1 MKLNQ
6 KDIEVNII
14 NMNYVKNTKKKI
26 KVPELHIMI
35 MPGIILLFIFVY
47 VPMWGIIIAFQDYK
61 LHKGFSQAEWVGMKH
76 FISLFTD
83 RAFPRVLLNTLVIS
97 LKRLFFLFPTPI
109 ILALMLNEIKVKKF
123 KSVLQ
128 TISYLPHF
136 ISWVIAAGF
145 IFSFL
150 AVDGGDLNGVMMW
163 MGIIDEPLNFLSRP
177 DWFHTILISSNI
189 WKTTGF
195 GAIVY
200 LAAIAGVDPALYEA
214 AQMDGL
220 NRFKQTIHITLPS
233 IVPVIIVYLIL
244 TLASILTVG
253 FEDILLLT
261 KQMNNAILRS
271 KADVIDTYVFRMGLS
286 MGRYSYATAAG
297 LFKGL
302 VSVVLLWLGNRMA
315 KALGRNSLW

>member
-1 MKLNQ
+1 
-6 KDIEVNII
+6 
-14 NMNYVKNTKKKI
+14 MNYSVKTKKKAN
-26 KVPELHIMI
+26 VPELHLMI
-35 MPGIILLFIFVY
+35 LPGILLLFVFVY
-47 VPMWGIIIAFQDYK
+47 VPMWGIVIAFQDYN
-61 LHKGFSQAEWVGMKH
+61 LHKGFSASEWVGLKH
-76 FISLFTD
+76 FVTLFTD
-83 RAFPRVLLNTLVIS
+83 RAFPGVLMNTLIIS
-97 LKRLFFLFPTPI
+97 LKRLIFLFPAPI
-109 ILALMLNEIKVKKF
+109 ILALMLNEIKAKKF

-150 AVDGGDLNGVMMW
+150 AVDGGDLNAFLMNAGFI
-163 MGIIDEPLNFLSRP
+163 GEPLNFLSRP
-177 DWFHTILISSNI
+177 EWFHTILISSNV

-220 NRFKQTIHITLPS
+220 NRFRQIFYITLPS
-233 IVPVIIVYLIL
+233 IVPVIVVYLIL

-253 FEDILLLT
+253 FEDILMLT

-297 LFKGL
+297 LFKG
-302 VSVVLLWLGNRMA
+302 VISVILLWLGNRMA
-315 KALGRNSLW
+315 KAMGRNSLW